1 MEITNKTPLQQ
12 IKSNYYKMDETQFH
26 NWIAQN
32 LDKLL
37 MEEKCLVIK
46 GYETGHTHR
55 ESDMFKLR
63 TMLTELYNGE

>member
-37 MEEKCLVIK
+37 MEEKCLVIE
-46 GYETGHTHR
+46 GYVAGHTHR